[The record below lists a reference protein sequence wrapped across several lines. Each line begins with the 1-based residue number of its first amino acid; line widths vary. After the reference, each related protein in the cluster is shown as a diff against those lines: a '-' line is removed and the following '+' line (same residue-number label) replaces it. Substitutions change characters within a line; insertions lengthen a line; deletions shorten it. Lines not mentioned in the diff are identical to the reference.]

1 LKTIYKTSEFLE
13 LRDKLSQNI
22 ALIPTMGSIHEGHI
36 SLIETAKKYAK
47 IVVVT
52 IFVNPIQFN
61 SKDDYNSYPNTLEKD
76 KEILI
81 KNEIDILFCPLNSEI
96 YPNDFNTYVHVN
108 RFIKT
113 LEGKYR
119 NGHMEGVATIV
130 TKLFNITRPEYAI
143 FGEKDFQQLL
153 LIKAFVR
160 DLNMPVKIISS
171 KTIRDKDGLA
181 LSSRNEKLSLE
192 EKISSVEI
200 IKSLK
205 MAFQK
210 ITSGEKSSQKII
222 DLINVYLSKFE
233 LIKVEYVS
241 IRHPQT
247 FETINKIKEECV
259 ILIAVFVGNVRLIDN
274 IIYDEKNG

>member
-1 LKTIYKTSEFLE
+1 MKTISKISEFLE

-36 SLIETAKKYAK
+36 SLIKTAKKYAE

-81 KNEIDILFCPLNSEI
+81 KNEIDILFCPSNSEI
-96 YPNDFNTYVHVN
+96 YPDDFNTYVHVN

-130 TKLFNITRPEYAI
+130 TKLFNITKPEYAI

-247 FETINKIKEECV
+247 FETINTIKEECV

>member
-1 LKTIYKTSEFLE
+1 MKTIYKTSEFLE

-130 TKLFNITRPEYAI
+130 TKLFNITKPEYAI

>member
-1 LKTIYKTSEFLE
+1 MKTIYKTSEFLE

-247 FETINKIKEECV
+247 FETINTIKEECV

>member
-1 LKTIYKTSEFLE
+1 MKTIYKTSEFLE

>member
-1 LKTIYKTSEFLE
+1 LKTISKISEFLE

-36 SLIETAKKYAK
+36 SLIKTAKKYAE

-81 KNEIDILFCPLNSEI
+81 KNEIDILFCPSNSEI
-96 YPNDFNTYVHVN
+96 YPDDFNTYVHVN

-130 TKLFNITRPEYAI
+130 TKLFNITKPEYAI

-247 FETINKIKEECV
+247 FETINTIKEECV

>member
-1 LKTIYKTSEFLE
+1 MKTIYKTSEFLE

-81 KNEIDILFCPLNSEI
+81 KNEIDILFCPSNSEI
-96 YPNDFNTYVHVN
+96 YPDDFNTYVHVN

-247 FETINKIKEECV
+247 FETINTIKEECV